1 MERLK
6 SRPGRPSP
14 PFLGFIMAAN
24 GYSLDKQSIERI
36 LREIEEQ
43 VSVLIIIIE
52 YILKIAIKESLVTNS
67 II

>member
-43 VSVLIIIIE
+43 VSVLIILE
-52 YILKIAIKESLVTNS
+52 YVLKIAIKESLVTNS